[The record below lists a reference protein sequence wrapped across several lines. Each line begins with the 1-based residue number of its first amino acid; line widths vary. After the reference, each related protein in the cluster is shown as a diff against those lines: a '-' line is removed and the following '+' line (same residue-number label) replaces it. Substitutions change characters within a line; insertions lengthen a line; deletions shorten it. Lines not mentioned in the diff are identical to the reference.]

1 MTVLH
6 VALLYLLKGSPLPG
20 NLRIMNILCIVFA
33 SYSPSIALKRQF
45 SSIDQMCEQSVIIFQ
60 IIPPFN
66 AQPDRCCGLFAA
78 KQNIA
83 STHLARLSAK
93 STRYLL
99 FY

>member
-6 VALLYLLKGSPLPG
+6 IALLYLLKGSPLPG

-83 STHLARLSAK
+83 STHLA
-93 STRYLL
+93 YLPNRQDR
-99 FY
+99 